1 MTYADVIIVGGGPAG
16 SSCAWKLKQ
25 HGFECIILDKQE
37 FPRPKLCAG
46 WIQPRVIADLQID
59 LNEYPYGLTKF
70 DLFHVHIYNKDLK
83 LKVRQ
88 YAIRRDEFDHWLLK
102 RCSAVPVRHEVKDIK
117 KNGTFYILDDQYQ
130 CKFLVGAGGTH
141 CPVHRIFFESYNPR
155 HKEKLIVSLEEEFP
169 YEYRDNNC
177 HLWFMQNELPG
188 YSWYV
193 PKNNGFVNV
202 GIGGYA
208 EKLKAQNKNIKDHW
222 QLFIGELQRS
232 QLIDNYDFKTSGYT
246 YYIRNNTNLVQIDNS
261 FIIGDAA
268 GLATQ
273 DMGEGI
279 GPAVQSG
286 LLAAE
291 SIING
296 KSLSFKSIKKYSFP
310 RWKTAVK
317 LLLRR

>member
-1 MTYADVIIVGGGPAG
+1 MINADVVIVGGGPAG

-59 LNEYPYGLTKF
+59 LNQYPYGLTKF
-70 DLFHVHIYNKDLK
+70 DRFHVHIYNKDLK

-88 YAIRRDEFDHWLLK
+88 YAIRRSEFDYWLLK
-102 RCSAVPVRHEVKDIK
+102 RCGTVPVRHEVKDIK
-117 KNGTFYILDDQYQ
+117 KNGIFYILDDQYQ

-141 CPVHRIFFESYNPR
+141 CPVYRIFFEPHNPR
-155 HKEKLIVSLEEEFP
+155 PKEKLIVSLEEEFP
-169 YEYRDNNC
+169 HTYQDSDC
-177 HLWFMQNELPG
+177 HLWFLQNGLPG
-188 YSWYV
+188 YAWYV
-193 PKNNGFVNV
+193 PKKDGFLNV

-208 EKLKAQNKNIKDHW
+208 ERLKNQNKNIKDHW
-222 QLFIGELQRS
+222 QLFIAELHRLH
-232 QLIDNYDFKTSGYT
+232 LITDYEFKPSGYA
-246 YYIRNNTNLVQIDNS
+246 YYIRNNANLAQIDNS

-286 LLAAE
+286 MLAAE
-291 SIING
+291 AIIYG
-296 KSLSFKSIKKYSFP
+296 RPLSLKSIKKYSFP
-310 RWKTAVK
+310 RWKMAVK
-317 LLLRR
+317 LLIRR